1 MKSSNKIFLK
11 LLFILFILYILFIL
25 FNHFKYFEKFSNN
38 YYKING
44 IDKIVWI
51 NLDRTVERKKHMESL
66 LNQTNIPHQRISGID
81 GQKINV
87 NKITNDLVLGKKM
100 SLGEIGCTLS
110 HIKSINSLKNEK
122 GNYFMVCEDDIG
134 FDNLVYFKKNDLNK
148 IIKNAPKFDILM
160 INKIYTKELNNTY
173 EKWITNYNKN
183 KKIWG
188 TGCYI
193 ISKDGIQK
201 ICKICEYINDNQF
214 KFNKNIYNG
223 FNVADIYLYKL
234 LNTWVYKYNFINTIE
249 QTSLIHNNHLNYH
262 KNSNLFN
269 LNLIK
274 ENQQFL

>member
-1 MKSSNKIFLK
+1 MKNSNKVFLK

-51 NLDRTVERKKHMESL
+51 NLDRSVERKKNMESL

-87 NKITNDLVLGKKM
+87 NKITNDLIMDKKM

-110 HIKSINSLKNEK
+110 HIKSINALKNEK

-134 FDNLVYFKKNDLNK
+134 FDNLGYFKKNDLKK

-160 INKIYTKELNNTY
+160 INKTYTKELNNTY

-188 TGCYI
+188 TVCYI
-193 ISKDGIQK
+193 ISKDGVKK

-234 LNTWVYKYNFINTIE
+234 LNTWVYKYNFINTSDQI
-249 QTSLIHNNHLNYH
+249 SFIHNNHLNYH

-274 ENQQFL
+274 ENQQIL